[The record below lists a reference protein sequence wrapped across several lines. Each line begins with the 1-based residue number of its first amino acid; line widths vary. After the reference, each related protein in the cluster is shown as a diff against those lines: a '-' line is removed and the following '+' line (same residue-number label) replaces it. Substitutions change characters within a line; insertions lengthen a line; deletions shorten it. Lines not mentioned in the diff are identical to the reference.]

1 MNKKFS
7 LILIILTIILLFNF
21 PLINNKVFAYS
32 GENFPYQPDDL
43 EIINALNYLSKK
55 QSSDGNIGG
64 LSVSAWAAI
73 AIFAADDDPN
83 NWGNLVNYLE
93 IKTPNLDPDK
103 ATDWERHALAIV
115 ACNKNPTDF
124 AGIDFVEKI
133 KSFYDGTQIGKTSI
147 LYDDFF
153 GIISLISLGID
164 KNETIIK
171 NTKSYIISKQN
182 LDGGWGDADSTA
194 AAIMALI
201 SSGENKDTQEISNA
215 LSFLKTLQADDG
227 GFKSWGITNSASTS
241 WAVMAITAAGK
252 NPTHS
257 EWQKNGN
264 NPISYLLSLQQS
276 DGSFNWSNSNNINPE
291 WMTSYVIPALLGKYY
306 PVKIYDSGDNNPPFK
321 PSKPSGP
328 SEGNLDVLYTFTTS
342 SIDPDEDKIQYRFDW
357 DADGNHKYSPW
368 TTIGNSGHIG
378 SVSNKWDVAG
388 NYLIKSQARDENGLT
403 SKWSDGHFIKIKK
416 DNKWTGNIRIEGEKN
431 TIWKGTVRIDEIYFN
446 AKNVDTDDIEEYNIK
461 YPSVLGAI
469 VKASDIADFSI
480 TIEYFP
486 SLNSFYIESIENESD
501 WWHYWVDYEKPMA
514 GAGKYALTDENYEIL
529 WGYLDSWKAHALK
542 ISIDKKNI
550 KKNEEFTINVYNE
563 TGKSVTNSTVYV
575 GSNHFLTDDEGKVT
589 LNMSE
594 TGEFNVFSEKDGY
607 IRSRK
612 EIVKISKD
620 IEIVSPTNNTLYFAN
635 FKIRENLKNTWIIGP
650 IKIEVKSIDK
660 IEKVEF
666 YINGILEYIDEQ
678 QPFEYWLNKRSFFKK
693 SIITVKSYLCGNIS
707 NIIFKLIKIIKE
719 LLDKDE
725 KNMIFDVIKNSFE
738 DLKTQE
744 LIIGDCETIESIIIN
759 FFPNF
764 YKTLIDRG

>member
-1 MNKKFS
+1 MNKNFI
-7 LILIILTIILLFNF
+7 LIIIILTIILLFNF

-32 GENFPYQPDDL
+32 GNNYPYQPEDF

-73 AIFAADDDPN
+73 AIYAADNDPH

-93 IKTPNLDPDK
+93 IKTPNLDQNK

-115 ACNKNPTDF
+115 ACNENPRDF

-133 KSFYDGTQIGKTSI
+133 KSFYDGIQIGKTSI

-164 KNETIIK
+164 KNETIIQ
-171 NTKSYIISKQN
+171 NTKSYIINKQN
-182 LDGGWGDADSTA
+182 SDGGWGDADSTA

-201 SSGENKDTQEISNA
+201 SSGENKDSSVISNA

-252 NPTHS
+252 NPTQN

-264 NPISYLLSLQQS
+264 NPISYLLSLQQA
-276 DGSFNWSNSNNINPE
+276 DGAFNWSNSNNINPE

-306 PVKIYDSGDNNPPFK
+306 PVKIYESGNNNPPFK
-321 PSKPSGP
+321 PSKPLGP
-328 SEGNLDVLYTFTTS
+328 SEGNLNDLYTFSTS

-357 DADGNHKYSPW
+357 DADGNHRYSPW
-368 TTIGNSGHIG
+368 TTLGNSGHVG
-378 SVSNKWDVAG
+378 SISNKWDVAG
-388 NYLIKSQARDENGLT
+388 NYIIKSQARDENGLT
-403 SKWSDGHFIKIKK
+403 SKWSNGHFIKIKK

-431 TIWKGTVRIDEIYFN
+431 TIWEGTVTIDVTYFN
-446 AKNVDTDDIEEYNIK
+446 AKNVETEQIEEYNIK

-480 TIEYFP
+480 SIENFP
-486 SLNSFYIESIENESD
+486 SLNSFYIHSIENELD
-501 WWHYWVDYEKPMA
+501 WWHYWVDYEKIMV
-514 GAGKYALTDENYEIL
+514 GAGKYKLKDEDNEII
-529 WGYLDSWKAHALK
+529 WGYLESWEAHSLK
-542 ISIDKKNI
+542 TIIDKKNI
-550 KKNEEFTINVYNE
+550 KKNEEFTIYVYNE
-563 TGKSVTNSTVYV
+563 TGSSVKNAIVNV
-575 GSNHFLTDDEGKVT
+575 GSYHFLTDDEGKVT

-594 TGEFNVFSEKDGY
+594 NGEFIVFSEKDGS
-607 IRSRK
+607 IRSSK

-620 IEIVSPTNNTLYFAN
+620 IEIVSPIKNTLYLGN
-635 FKIRENLKNTWIIGP
+635 IKIKENLKNTWIIGP
-650 IKIEVKSIDK
+650 KKIEVECIDK

-666 YINGILEYIDEQ
+666 YINGILEHIDEE
-678 QPFEYWLNKRSFFKK
+678 QPFEYWLNKRSFFEKTN
-693 SIITVKSYLCGNIS
+693 ITVKSYLCGNIS
-707 NIIFKLIKIIKE
+707 NIIFKLVKIIKE

-725 KNMIFDVIKNSFE
+725 IKMIYDAIKNSFE
-738 DLKTQE
+738 DLKLQE
-744 LIIGDCETIESIIIN
+744 LKMGDSETIEPFIIN

-764 YKTLIDRG
+764 YKTLIDR